1 MVVTLLREYGAH
13 AISRCV
19 CLKEE
24 LFVEVWLG
32 ENRARAHVSF
42 QFFEGTLL

>member
-1 MVVTLLREYGAH
+1 MVFTLLQEYGAH

-24 LFVEVWLG
+24 WFLEVWLG
-32 ENRARAHVSF
+32 EDGA
-42 QFFEGTLL
+42 